1 MLCCG
6 EVFHVFEHAD
16 SRHALTECGVD
27 EHALLGDAL
36 GDVGA
41 ISVRAIGVFVYAVDD
56 GVDSGVEGVYH
67 ALRRGAVRGGVLAEP
82 VRFVADCA
90 KFFNV
95 EGRSE
100 RVAGARAASCG
111 GNLDEVRAL
120 LDELADG
127 CAALVHACRR
137 GAEVAE
143 VAAYDGDGPA
153 GEYEARSGDDA
164 QVNRLTKHE
173 CGAVLCA
180 AVSQRGNAGVEV
192 AAGVLRCLHGEHLV
206 GQGYKLVARS
216 SVADAV
222 QVDMGVYEAGQDG
235 GVAVV
240 DFLH

>member
-1 MLCCG
+1 MLCGG
-6 EVFHVFEHAD
+6 EILHVFEHAD
-16 SRHALTECGVD
+16 PRHALPERGVD
-27 EHALLGDAL
+27 EYALLGDAL

-41 ISVRAIGVFVYAVDD
+41 VGVRAVGVFVDAVDD
-56 GVDSGVEGVYH
+56 GVDSGVEGVGH
-67 ALRRGAVRGGVLAEP
+67 ALRGGAVRGGVLAEA
-82 VRFVADCA
+82 VGFVADCA

-95 EGRSE
+95 EGRPE
-100 RVAGARAASCG
+100 RVAGAGAAAGG

-127 CAALVHACRR
+127 CAALVHACCG

-153 GEYEARSGDDA
+153 GEHEARSGDDA

-222 QVDMGVYEAGQDG
+222 QMDMGVHEAGQDG
-235 GVAVV
+235 SVAVV